1 MTLKILHLYLKLY
14 QNTYVLRKSIV
25 APILDFIIILRH
37 ALLKV
42 CRVENIYTHL
52 CFRWDHKNRYLDVQ

>member
-14 QNTYVLRKSIV
+14 QNTYVLRWSIV
-25 APILDFIIILRH
+25 VPVLDFVIILWH
-37 ALLKV
+37 ALKV
-42 CRVENIYTHL
+42 RRVENIYTHL